1 MLLGLSVTE
10 AQALTDKV
18 VLGVLEAHSVAEVQP
33 DTVTVPLGVC
43 EELGDKL
50 GVPVG
55 VAY

>member
-1 MLLGLSVTE
+1 MLLGLSVTV
-10 AQALTDKV
+10 AQALTDGV

-33 DTVTVPLGVC
+33 DTVTVLLGVW

-50 GVPVG
+50 GEPVG